1 MSAHQ
6 NDTKLVSVNAPIYG
20 GYHPNTGGFGYTT
33 AGHRLDNAG
42 KNFGKKF
49 GGKVTK
55 QPAVDRP
62 HMRTREMNVPD
73 QQPKSVLEGVPVKMN
88 ANNPKVS
95 MNVQKL
101 PPVDGGDNQAGAGA
115 VGKNVVL

>member
-49 GGKVTK
+49 
-55 QPAVDRP
+55 
-62 HMRTREMNVPD
+62 
-73 QQPKSVLEGVPVKMN
+73 
-88 ANNPKVS
+88 
-95 MNVQKL
+95 
-101 PPVDGGDNQAGAGA
+101 
-115 VGKNVVL
+115 